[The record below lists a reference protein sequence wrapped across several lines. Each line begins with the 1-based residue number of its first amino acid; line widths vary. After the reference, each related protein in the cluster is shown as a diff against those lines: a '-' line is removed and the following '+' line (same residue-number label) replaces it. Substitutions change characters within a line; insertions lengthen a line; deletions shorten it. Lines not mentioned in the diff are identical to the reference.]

1 LTIVFKL
8 IKNIEKKLQMF
19 PDNKKVDKASQR
31 HQIVPLSIGLGA
43 LYWIIDS
50 FVDSF
55 IFNEGTFTTLLF
67 HPPLPEIWMRLF
79 TMGILVFLGVFTNHI
94 IFKHTQTGDALSESE
109 KRYRTLAEAAQD
121 MIFIV
126 DRNDFVQYVNNIAAK
141 QFGCK
146 PEELIG
152 RKRGELF
159 PEEVSSRQRQSLQ
172 KVFETG
178 EALYTENRIV
188 FPNKE
193 LWIGA
198 SLVPVKDDTGKVISV
213 TGVSRDITKRMLRE
227 KEIKANNAL
236 LEAITRTQSQF
247 IVDTEPTVIFNN
259 ILESLLSLT
268 KSEYGFIGEILFTA
282 EGKPYLKTHAIT
294 NIAWNEES
302 RSFYEK
308 NAPNMKFY
316 NLKTLFGE
324 VMITGK
330 PVISNNPSTDPR
342 RGGLPEGHPS
352 LDCFLGIPFYY
363 GSNMVGMVGIANSPD
378 SYNEKTIE
386 YLQPLLI
393 TCGNIIEAY
402 RNNQRRKQAEGALRE
417 SEERYRML
425 FHRSPLGVFHY
436 DKELRITE
444 CNDRFTEIAHLSREK
459 IEGLDL
465 RILNDKELVLILL
478 MVLEGREGTYEGVCA
493 LTSGG
498 EETWVSLHAAPLFD
512 QQGNIK
518 SGIGIVEDITEQ
530 KKSEDEVKKILRQ
543 QEAILNNI
551 PDIAWLKNKEGRFI
565 AVNEPFGRACGVKPS
580 DLVGKT
586 DFDIW
591 PLELAERYIADDR
604 EVMTSGKR
612 KNVEEPLAD
621 KEDKIAWIE
630 TIKTPIYNE
639 KGEVIGTS
647 GIARDITERKKMEE
661 KLFQITHDWEDTF
674 NSITDMVT
682 VHDKD
687 FNIIHANK
695 AAEKILHLPIL
706 NITPQK
712 CYRFYHGTDRPPE
725 GCPSCDCLNT
735 GTASTTEL
743 YEPHLEKFIEITAIP
758 RFDSSNN
765 VAGLIHIVRDITE
778 RKKLEDQLRQSQKME
793 AIGQL
798 AGGIA
803 HDFNNILT
811 AIIGYANILKLKLK
825 DDPVKINIDQILVS
839 SEKGALLTQ
848 SLLAFSR
855 QQVSRPETVYIN
867 DIIKN
872 MEKLLLR
879 VIGENMELKTELTGD
894 LIVMADS
901 IQIDQVLINLCT
913 NARDAM
919 PHGGRLIIETK
930 KAGPSA
936 VAFLKEERSLLKLT
950 GNDADYSGEF
960 AELSVSDTGIG
971 MDEKIRERIFE
982 PFFTTKDFGKGT
994 GLGLSI
1000 VYGIIKQHNG
1010 YIVCESEPGKGTTF
1024 KIYLPIIKADVV
1036 KIEPEEIPD
1045 TINTAYTILLAEDE
1059 FVVRKLTKQVLE
1071 EFGYQVMEAVD
1082 GEDAVNKF
1090 VDNKDTIDLL
1100 IFDIIMPKM
1109 SGQEAYDKIMKI
1121 TPGIK
1126 IILTSGYP
1134 ADFIN
1139 KDAIIKEGINF
1150 MAKPISPAR
1159 LLKKVREVLI
1169 T

>member
-1 LTIVFKL
+1 
-8 IKNIEKKLQMF
+8 MS
-19 PDNKKVDKASQR
+19 PDNGKEYVASKKS
-31 HQIVPLSIGLGA
+31 QIVLLSISLGA
-43 LYWIIDS
+43 LYWIMDS
-50 FVDSF
+50 LVDSF
-55 IFNEGTFTTLLF
+55 IFNTGTITTQLF
-67 HPPLPEIWMRLF
+67 HPSLPDIWMRLF
-79 TMGILVFLGVFTNHI
+79 TISILTFFSVFTNHI
-94 IFKHTQTGDALSESE
+94 ILKYKQTGDSLRESE

-126 DRNDFVQYVNNIAAK
+126 DRNDVVQYVNSIAAK

-178 EALYTENRIV
+178 EALYTEDRIV

-193 LWIGA
+193 LWVGV
-198 SLVPVKDDTGKVISV
+198 SLVPINDDAGKVIAAM
-213 TGVSRDITKRMLRE
+213 GISRDITKRMLRE
-227 KEIKANNAL
+227 KEIKANNTL

-247 IVDTEPTVIFNN
+247 IVDTEPAIIFNN
-259 ILESLLSLT
+259 ILEGILFLT

-308 NAPNMKFY
+308 NAPNMEFY

-324 VMITGK
+324 VMITCK

-342 RGGLPEGHPS
+342 RGGLPEGHPP

-417 SEERYRML
+417 SEERYRNL
-425 FHRSPLGVFHY
+425 FENTNDLIQSVSPDGHLLYVNPAWLKTTGY
-436 DKELRITE
+436 TLEELQTLTIF
-444 CNDRFTEIAHLSREK
+444 DILHPDHKAHCSETFK
-459 IEGLDL
+459 KVMSGESLD
-465 RILNDKELVLILL
+465 
-478 MVLEGREGTYEGVCA
+478 
-493 LTSGG
+493 
-498 EETWVSLHAAPLFD
+498 
-512 QQGNIK
+512 NIK
-518 SGIGIVEDITEQ
+518 AAFVTKDGRLVNVEGNANVRLVDGRAVACDGIFRDVTEQ
-530 KKSEDEVKKILRQ
+530 KK
-543 QEAILNNI
+543 
-551 PDIAWLKNKEGRFI
+551 
-565 AVNEPFGRACGVKPS
+565 
-580 DLVGKT
+580 
-586 DFDIW
+586 
-591 PLELAERYIADDR
+591 
-604 EVMTSGKR
+604 
-612 KNVEEPLAD
+612 
-621 KEDKIAWIE
+621 
-630 TIKTPIYNE
+630 
-639 KGEVIGTS
+639 
-647 GIARDITERKKMEE
+647 MEE
-661 KLFQITHDWEDTF
+661 RLFQITHDWEDTF

-695 AAEKILHLPIL
+695 AAEKILNLPIL
-706 NITPQK
+706 DITPQK

-735 GTASTTEL
+735 GLPSTTEL
-743 YEPHLEKFIEITAIP
+743 YEPHLEMFIELTAIP
-758 RFDSSNN
+758 RFDSNN
-765 VAGLIHIVRDITE
+765 NIAGLIHVVRDITE
-778 RKKLEDQLRQSQKME
+778 RKRLEDQLRQSQKME

-825 DDPVKINIDQILVS
+825 NDPVKINIDQILVS

-855 QQVSRPETVYIN
+855 QQVSSPEPVNIN

-879 VIGENMELKTELTGD
+879 VIGENIELKTELTGD

-919 PHGGRLIIETK
+919 PHGGRLIIETR

-950 GNDADYSGEF
+950 GKDADYSGEF
-960 AELSVSDTGIG
+960 AELSVSDAGIG

-982 PFFTTKDFGKGT
+982 PFFTTKEFGKGT

-1024 KIYLPIIKADVV
+1024 TIYLPIIKAEVV
-1036 KIEPEEIPD
+1036 KTEPEEIPD
-1045 TINTAYTILLAEDE
+1045 AASTAYTVLLAEDE
-1059 FVVRKLTKQVLE
+1059 FIVRKLTKQVLE
-1071 EFGYQVMEAVD
+1071 EFGYKVIEAVD
-1082 GEDAVNKF
+1082 GEDAVLKF
-1090 VDNKDTIDLL
+1090 DENKDNIDLL

-1109 SGQEAYDKIMKI
+1109 SGKEAYDKIRRT
-1121 TPGIK
+1121 TPDIK
-1126 IILTSGYP
+1126 ALMTSGYP

-1139 KDAIIKEGINF
+1139 KDELIKEGINF
-1150 MAKPISPAR
+1150 MTKPISPAR